1 MVQNV
6 ALPIT
11 VLMIIFILYSIIKLL
26 IFSCMEIMKEIEMQI
41 LITYCAEFIEKV
53 GKKGN
58 DIKFMA

>member
-1 MVQNV
+1 
-6 ALPIT
+6 
-11 VLMIIFILYSIIKLL
+11 
-26 IFSCMEIMKEIEMQI
+26 MKKMKGIEMQI